1 MQAGLLSGWRQG
13 SLAKSNIHICQAP
26 LQSWDKENRG
36 VGRRKDAEVRKLC
49 QKRNER
55 RNGKQDSAAS

>member
-1 MQAGLLSGWRQG
+1 MQADLSGWRQG
-13 SLAKSNIHICQAP
+13 TLAKGNTQIFQGP
-26 LQSWDKENRG
+26 MQSRDWEYRG
-36 VGRRKDAEVRKLC
+36 VGRRKDAEYCDLC